1 MSNNIPIILAGG
13 SGTRL
18 WPASRQSF
26 PKQFLAT
33 QPGGK
38 TLLQQCLL
46 RAQAE
51 IPNVAA
57 PIIVCL
63 EQHRFIVS
71 AQCEEIGI
79 KPQVILLEPEGRNT
93 APSVALALAYLQK
106 QHIDDANLWVLSAD
120 HAMEQSALLTKSFAA
135 ANNGAN
141 LPRMV
146 VFGIEA
152 TKPETGYG
160 YIEQNAAVG
169 EITDGVLELKRF
181 VEKPTFEVAQQFC
194 QDPNYFYNS
203 GMFVFPEQLLIKAF
217 EEFAPEIW
225 QQCKAAIESATLDGL
240 FSHVDKTNFLAIEPD
255 SIDYAI
261 IEHMDNLGW
270 YRFDLIGRI

>member
-1 MSNNIPIILAGG
+1 M
-13 SGTRL
+13 
-18 WPASRQSF
+18 
-26 PKQFLAT
+26 
-33 QPGGK
+33 
-38 TLLQQCLL
+38 
-46 RAQAE
+46 
-51 IPNVAA
+51 
-57 PIIVCL
+57 
-63 EQHRFIVS
+63 
-71 AQCEEIGI
+71 
-79 KPQVILLEPEGRNT
+79 
-93 APSVALALAYLQK
+93 
-106 QHIDDANLWVLSAD
+106 LSAD

-169 EITDGVLELKRF
+169 EITDGVLEVKRF
-181 VEKPTFEVAQQFC
+181 IEKPTFEVAQQFC

-240 FSHVDKTNFLAIEPD
+240 FSHVDKTNLLAIEPD

-261 IEHMDNLGW
+261 IEHMDNLVMVPLRSHW
-270 YRFDLIGRI
+270 TDLGAWDKWADQYQTDEKQNTTFGRVVLEDCNHTYIQANSKVVAGIGLNDMIVVETPDKTFWFLKSQKCKKLKMLSMP